1 MGTFLSNMEKY
12 QIIRVNYLFIYNF
25 LLLFFVKSNLKVAL
39 NVNLITEIKYTFYIL
54 KKAF

>member
-39 NVNLITEIKYTFYIL
+39 NVNLITEVKCAFYIL